1 MKRLLIPVPV
11 FVAIASS
18 SAMATIINIPDDY
31 STIQG
36 GISAS
41 SDGDTVLVQPGTYI
55 ENINFNGHNIV
66 LGSLFLTTGDTSY
79 VSSTVIDGDSSGSVV
94 TFSGGEDRTAML
106 VGLTLTHGY
115 SSEGGGIYCQDSSPT
130 ISNNIITENTAAGNI
145 GQGGGINCRDSSPL
159 IKDNII
165 RNNEA
170 TEWDFG
176 DGGGILCGGGSPII
190 RNNLIIDNTATS
202 MLHLSTGGISCWY
215 SYGVVINNTICNNE
229 FRGISLSGNNNTTK
243 NNIIWNNVDQIYM
256 NGQSSVTY
264 CDIMGGWEGEGNI
277 DIDPLFRNPEND
289 DYHLM
294 STACGDPYD
303 SPCIDAGD
311 PSIFDYLLDCDWGL
325 GYERSD
331 MGAYGGQAVPTDIRE
346 EHPPIIPMACG
357 LLQNYPNPF
366 NAATTL
372 SYMLPRSGSV
382 TITIY
387 NLLGQQIASMFEG
400 DQQAGQHKIT
410 WDATTFPSGVY
421 FARLE
426 AGEYSES
433 IKMVLLK

>member
-11 FVAIASS
+11 FVAIASL
-18 SAMATIINIPDDY
+18 SAMATIINIPGDY
-31 STIQG
+31 DTIQE
-36 GISAS
+36 GIDAS
-41 SDGDTVLVQPGTYI
+41 TNGDTVLVQPGTYV
-55 ENINFNGHNIV
+55 ENINFNGHNIT
-66 LGSLFLTTGDTSY
+66 LGSLFLITGDNSY
-79 VSSTVIDGDSSGSVV
+79 VLSTVIDGDSSGSVV

-215 SYGVVINNTICNNE
+215 SYGVVINNTICNNQ
-229 FRGISLSGNNNTTK
+229 FRGISLSGDDNTTK

-331 MGAYGGQAVPTDIRE
+331 MGAYGGQAIPTDIRE
-346 EHPPIIPMACG
+346 EHPPSLPIAYG
-357 LLQNYPNPF
+357 LFQNYPNPF
-366 NAATTL
+366 NAATAI
-372 SYMLPRSGSV
+372 SYSLAQSGPV
-382 TITIY
+382 TISVY
-387 NLLGQQIASMFEG
+387 NLLGQRVATIFEG
-400 DQQAGQHKIT
+400 DQQAGQHTIT
-410 WDATTFPSGVY
+410 WDAAGFPSGVY
-421 FARLE
+421 FARLQ